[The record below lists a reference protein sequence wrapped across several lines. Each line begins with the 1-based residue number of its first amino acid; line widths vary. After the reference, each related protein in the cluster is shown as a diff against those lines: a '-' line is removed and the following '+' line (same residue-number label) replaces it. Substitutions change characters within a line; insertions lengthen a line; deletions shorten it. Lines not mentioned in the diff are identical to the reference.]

1 MKTDFII
8 VGQGLAGT
16 LLAHELIKSGQSVQV
31 IDSPNFQKASAV
43 AAGLIN
49 PVVFRR
55 LTKSWLIDDLFPKL
69 EETYAELEALLVT
82 KIYYPTKIRK
92 VFGSGEADFWQKKS
106 AENGL
111 SSYLRITPD
120 DSPYNRLKLEHGSG
134 WVEKAGRV
142 DLQSLLNGFREYLI
156 QKECLHELNFDYS
169 RLVIHSDRVDY
180 GDLEAGKIIFC
191 EGHRASQNPFF
202 QQIQFKHTKGEVFR
216 VQANNYNADF
226 ILNKAFFLMPVRNNE
241 FRMGATYDWN
251 NLNEITTSDAREE
264 LCEKLEQVFSGD
276 YKITE
281 HVAGIRPTTHDRR
294 PILGLHP
301 EFSQVGIFN
310 GLGSKGCM
318 LGPYF
323 AKQFSDMLID
333 KSSLIHPEVRLSRY
347 C

>member
-16 LLAHELIKSGQSVQV
+16 LLSHELIKSGLSVQV
-31 IDSPNFQKASAV
+31 IDSPDYQKASAV

-55 LTKSWLIDDLFPKL
+55 LTKSWLIDDLFPQL
-69 EETYAELEALLVT
+69 ENTYAELEELLGK
-82 KIYYPTKIRK
+82 KIYYPTRIRK
-92 VFGSGEADFWQKKS
+92 VFGLGEADFWQKKTV
-106 AENGL
+106 ENEL
-111 SSYLRITPD
+111 SSYLRIAPD
-120 DSPYNRLKLEHGSG
+120 DSPYNGLKLEQGSG

-142 DLQSLLNGFREYLI
+142 DLQSLLDGFREYLI
-156 QKECLHELNFDYS
+156 QKTCLHELNFDYS
-169 RLVIHSDRVDY
+169 KLVICPDRVVY
-180 GDLEAGKIIFC
+180 RELEASKIIFC

-216 VQANNYNADF
+216 LMASGYNADF
-226 ILNKAFFLMPVRNNE
+226 ILNKAFFLMPVGNGE

-251 NLNEITTSDAREE
+251 NLNEIPTSEAREE
-264 LCEKLEQVFSGD
+264 LTGKLEQVFTGD
-276 YKITE
+276 YEITD

-294 PILGLHP
+294 PVLGLHP
-301 EFSQVGIFN
+301 EFLQVGIFN